1 MEKKIL
7 SINKKS
13 FVHIIKDD
21 ITNHYEV
28 IKKIG
33 EGSYGKIYK
42 AKHKISNEIRAMK
55 QIEKKKNN
63 KYDSI

>member
-1 MEKKIL
+1 MEII
-7 SINKKS
+7 SINKKT

-21 ITNHYEV
+21 ITKHYKV

-55 QIEKKKNN
+55 QIEKKNN
-63 KYDSI
+63 KYDNI